1 MVFYSGYLGHIRG
14 VYVGCRRVPLKVR
27 SKGGPIQNGLVIGFR
42 GLGFLQGYLLKGPT
56 RPVN

>member
-42 GLGFLQGYLLKGPT
+42 ALDSC
-56 RPVN
+56 